1 VPNADRPDLTLFL
14 DIVHTLEQIGAPYM
28 IIGGFA
34 ATMYGIT
41 RTTFDIDIV
50 VDLKEAHIQALA
62 ATYPPPRYYADPEQ
76 MRSSI
81 RMGISFNIIDGKRG
95 EKADL
100 SPLTRD
106 SRYRQAFGRR
116 IRYEIKWPGEASFV
130 AWCARPD
137 DVIYGK
143 FLAWDEGRSRKHET
157 DIYDMLVFQYLEADP
172 MLAGTFD
179 EAYLDAQAQAL
190 GADVEELW
198 QSIKQAAQDEA
209 RREDSQN
216 AVAS

>member
-1 VPNADRPDLTLFL
+1 VPNADKPDLTLFL
-14 DIVHTLEQIGAPYM
+14 DIIHTLERVGTPCM

-34 ATMYGIT
+34 ATLYGIT

-50 VDLKEAHIQALA
+50 VNLKETHIQALA
-62 ATYPPPRYYADPEQ
+62 AAYPPPRYYAAPEQ

-116 IRYEIKWPGEASFV
+116 IRYEIKWPDEASFM

-143 FLAWDEGRSRKHET
+143 FLAWDEGRSRKHEA
-157 DIYDMLVFQYLEADP
+157 DIYDMLVFQYLEAALT
-172 MLAGTFD
+172 LADTFD

-190 GADVEELW
+190 EADVAELW
-198 QSIKQAAQDEA
+198 RSIKQAAQDEA
-209 RREDSQN
+209 RREDTQN
-216 AVAS
+216 PVAS